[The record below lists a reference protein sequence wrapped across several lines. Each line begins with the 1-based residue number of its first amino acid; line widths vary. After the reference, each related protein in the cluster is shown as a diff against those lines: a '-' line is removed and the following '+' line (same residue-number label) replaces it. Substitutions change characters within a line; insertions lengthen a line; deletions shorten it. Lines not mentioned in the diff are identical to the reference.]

1 MEVNGNDQILV
12 HHGIDGQKWGT
23 RKYQYEDGSLTP
35 LGRIHYGVGE
45 ARDRSKIKIREERA
59 KAKAEAKVVKAKAK
73 AEIQKIRAEAKAE
86 ADMAKAKAEAYKA
99 KKDADEQTER
109 ERIRADV
116 EMDRNFGREQT
127 RQMELQREADKE
139 MAKAQAN
146 AAIEQTKASEGKHT
160 ALKALGITLAAVGI
174 GYLAY
179 KAVSGF
185 SSGNT
190 SEAGK
195 KVATELSDK
204 PASEIANKASKIE
217 AKFNK
222 TDAKAIAKELARQDK
237 AVKAAIK
244 ADKIKET
251 ESYINKLQNAAKA
264 DETQKKVQAA
274 KELVARSELSKM
286 SSSTV
291 KSSGQSDFLKSI
303 LAKEA
308 QKKASSVS
316 NSSNW
321 NHVETFFDK
330 HGNELRKLFHGGFL
344 MVGDKILIHSDE
356 LYHWGILGMKWGV
369 RRYQNPD
376 GTLTELG
383 KQHYG
388 RATSQERDE
397 ARLKTVR
404 KRDKAD
410 KVAGAIGAVG
420 LLGGAPAMAGMT
432 AAGLGAASML
442 GLVGVPIVGLAAGAI
457 YKKAKAKDTQN
468 IENMLKDMQDME
480 ADKIIEQFGGKQK
493 SEDFKDFVKESVK
506 AADETKQFF
515 KGQKNNIIN
524 KFSEVG
530 NTEEEKELY
539 SMLKKGD
546 FNETIYKDLLP
557 SAIAG
562 SKELMVHQTGK
573 DLQAYFR
580 DPSSYL
586 KTIKEFC
593 PINSVKTEP
602 SNGKEPAKIS
612 FSIDDIFTGT
622 THAFEASSLGKNVDY
637 LSRTKNNSKEAKRLA
652 YETLEDMYKRS
663 KRDYSTTVVELHK
676 ADNKKRME
684 ELNEASNRAMQRAMH
699 NQQQDMI
706 NNMTN
711 NMMTN
716 MLFQQQAAQAA
727 ANHNFMNYGHF

>member
-12 HHGIDGQKWGT
+12 HHGIDGQKWGN

-45 ARDRSKIKIREERA
+45 ARDRSKIKMREERA

-73 AEIQKIRAEAKAE
+73 AEIQKIRAAAKADAE
-86 ADMAKAKAEAYKA
+86 MAKAKAEAYKA

-127 RQMELQREADKE
+127 RQMELQRQADKE

-146 AAIEQTKASEGKHT
+146 AAVEQTKASEGKHT
-160 ALKALGITLAAVGI
+160 VLKALGITLAAVGI

-195 KVATELSDK
+195 KVAAELGDK
-204 PASEIANKASKIE
+204 PASEVINKANKIE
-217 AKFNK
+217 TKFNK
-222 TDAKAIAKELARQDK
+222 SDAKAIAKELARQDK

-330 HGNELRKLFHGGFL
+330 HGNEIRKLFHGGFL

-388 RATSQERDE
+388 RKLGDSIKKSDKKYKSMSESAAHISKALDKDPEVKRFESENKHLKDKMDSIVNEMNEMSMKRNAEVNAQARKKLGLETNDDVYNLVKEGRFSEYIKAGAEISKELYEKDAQVIKMKVDE
-397 ARLKTVR
+397 WK
-404 KRDKAD
+404 
-410 KVAGAIGAVG
+410 KVAGEYETKGKEFLDDYLGDTGKELSTNTWALTFNKETKETGKQDLSTRANAELIRRAGILNNEGMMNSQGDAAEAYIRYNKGNIKVSNNKTISVDNLPNYYKTLNSEKRKSFVTSVLDGLPATEKVTNAVKEI
-420 LLGGAPAMAGMT
+420 A
-432 AAGLGAASML
+432 
-442 GLVGVPIVGLAAGAI
+442 
-457 YKKAKAKDTQN
+457 N
-468 IENMLKDMQDME
+468 IEGREYLMKNPDKTLSDLK
-480 ADKIIEQFGGKQK
+480 
-493 SEDFKDFVKESVK
+493 V
-506 AADETKQFF
+506 
-515 KGQKNNIIN
+515 
-524 KFSEVG
+524 
-530 NTEEEKELY
+530 
-539 SMLKKGD
+539 
-546 FNETIYKDLLP
+546 
-557 SAIAG
+557 
-562 SKELMVHQTGK
+562 
-573 DLQAYFR
+573 
-580 DPSSYL
+580 
-586 KTIKEFC
+586 
-593 PINSVKTEP
+593 NSVQE
-602 SNGKEPAKIS
+602 
-612 FSIDDIFTGT
+612 
-622 THAFEASSLGKNVDY
+622 LGYKLLRD
-637 LSRTKNNSKEAKRLA
+637 E
-652 YETLEDMYKRS
+652 ED
-663 KRDYSTTVVELHK
+663 
-676 ADNKKRME
+676 
-684 ELNEASNRAMQRAMH
+684 
-699 NQQQDMI
+699 
-706 NNMTN
+706 
-711 NMMTN
+711 
-716 MLFQQQAAQAA
+716 
-727 ANHNFMNYGHF
+727 

>member
-12 HHGIDGQKWGT
+12 HHGIDGQKWGK

-45 ARDRSKIKIREERA
+45 ARDRSKIKMREERA

-73 AEIQKIRAEAKAE
+73 AEIQKIRAAAKADAE
-86 ADMAKAKAEAYKA
+86 MAKAKAEAYKA

-127 RQMELQREADKE
+127 RQMELQRQADKE

-146 AAIEQTKASEGKHT
+146 AAVEQTKASEGKHT
-160 ALKALGITLAAVGI
+160 VLKALGITLAAVGI

-195 KVATELSDK
+195 KVASELGDK
-204 PASEIANKASKIE
+204 PASEVINKANKIE

-222 TDAKAIAKELARQDK
+222 SDAKTIAKELARQDK

-274 KELVARSELSKM
+274 KELVARSEMAKM
-286 SSSTV
+286 TSSTV

-321 NHVETFFDK
+321 NRVETFFDK

-376 GTLTELG
+376 GTLTEEG
-383 KQHYG
+383 RRHYG
-388 RATSQERDE
+388 RKESKKFAKAKTYDERAKIANESKVVKNVIEKSGEYADLNERYKELKSLGDSLTSMQADEFRDQMHNTRDTLTEELKKYLGENASAFLMRTKAESEMVDKMWNLYDQSKIKEAKQANEFLQKEDLFSYQTAKKDE
-397 ARLKTVR
+397 ARRNEVAELGLKALKKLGNDDAYEEINGKIDKGDKDWFLYEDQTTGLPQVADLVR
-404 KRDKAD
+404 QGKTKDQIMNIIDKAN
-410 KVAGAIGAVG
+410 
-420 LLGGAPAMAGMT
+420 T
-432 AAGLGAASML
+432 SYGAASAFKSTQSYIP
-442 GLVGVPIVGLAAGAI
+442 GTGALAEAHGYRQSSIEEFIDACI
-457 YKKAKAKDTQN
+457 EIKKVESKASTNSSQNSRSSSYTQLQNSHDELERKIKAEKDPLQKRFLQQELTRVT
-468 IENMLKDMQDME
+468 LKLNDE
-480 ADKIIEQFGGKQK
+480 LEKKNKQK
-493 SEDFKDFVKESVK
+493 HD
-506 AADETKQFF
+506 
-515 KGQKNNIIN
+515 
-524 KFSEVG
+524 
-530 NTEEEKELY
+530 
-539 SMLKKGD
+539 
-546 FNETIYKDLLP
+546 
-557 SAIAG
+557 
-562 SKELMVHQTGK
+562 
-573 DLQAYFR
+573 
-580 DPSSYL
+580 
-586 KTIKEFC
+586 
-593 PINSVKTEP
+593 
-602 SNGKEPAKIS
+602 
-612 FSIDDIFTGT
+612 
-622 THAFEASSLGKNVDY
+622 
-637 LSRTKNNSKEAKRLA
+637 
-652 YETLEDMYKRS
+652 
-663 KRDYSTTVVELHK
+663 
-676 ADNKKRME
+676 
-684 ELNEASNRAMQRAMH
+684 
-699 NQQQDMI
+699 
-706 NNMTN
+706 
-711 NMMTN
+711 
-716 MLFQQQAAQAA
+716 
-727 ANHNFMNYGHF
+727 

>member
-12 HHGIDGQKWGT
+12 HHGIDGQKWGK

-45 ARDRSKIKIREERA
+45 ARDRSKIKMREERA

-73 AEIQKIRAEAKAE
+73 AEIQKIRAAAKADAE
-86 ADMAKAKAEAYKA
+86 MAKAKAEAYKA

-127 RQMELQREADKE
+127 RQMELQRQADKDL
-139 MAKAQAN
+139 AKAQAD
-146 AAIEQTKASEGKHT
+146 AAVEQTKVSEGKHT

-195 KVATELSDK
+195 KVASELGDK
-204 PASEIANKASKIE
+204 PASEVINKANKIE

-222 TDAKAIAKELARQDK
+222 SDAKTIAKELARQDK

-274 KELVARSELSKM
+274 KELVARSEMAKV
-286 SSSTV
+286 SSSAV

-330 HGNELRKLFHGGFL
+330 HGNEIRKLFHGGFL

-356 LYHWGILGMKWGV
+356 LYHHGIKGQRWGL
-369 RRYQNPD
+369 RRWQYED
-376 GTLTELG
+376 GTLTPEGRL
-383 KQHYG
+383 HYG
-388 RATSQERDE
+388 RRIEKKARKSQGYENISNTTLALRPWNT
-397 ARLKTVR
+397 ALSGLQG
-404 KRDKAD
+404 
-410 KVAGAIGAVG
+410 AGAGALIAEGVV
-420 LLGGAPAMAGMT
+420 GGAGS
-432 AAGLGAASML
+432 AATGALIGGPLGAISAF
-442 GLVGVPIVGLAAGAI
+442 GATTLVSFLAKKFSQRNERQVNKMIAKVEN
-457 YKKAKAKDTQN
+457 KKAKEF
-468 IENMLKDMQDME
+468 IEE
-480 ADKIIEQFGGKQK
+480 
-493 SEDFKDFVKESVK
+493 
-506 AADETKQFF
+506 
-515 KGQKNNIIN
+515 
-524 KFSEVG
+524 
-530 NTEEEKELY
+530 
-539 SMLKKGD
+539 
-546 FNETIYKDLLP
+546 
-557 SAIAG
+557 
-562 SKELMVHQTGK
+562 
-573 DLQAYFR
+573 
-580 DPSSYL
+580 
-586 KTIKEFC
+586 
-593 PINSVKTEP
+593 
-602 SNGKEPAKIS
+602 
-612 FSIDDIFTGT
+612 
-622 THAFEASSLGKNVDY
+622 
-637 LSRTKNNSKEAKRLA
+637 SKEAQEKEDLSYTQLQNRHNELEQKIKAEKDPLQKRFLQQ
-652 YETLEDMYKRS
+652 ELTQVTLKLND
-663 KRDYSTTVVELHK
+663 ELEK
-676 ADNKKRME
+676 KNKQKY
-684 ELNEASNRAMQRAMH
+684 
-699 NQQQDMI
+699 D
-706 NNMTN
+706 
-711 NMMTN
+711 
-716 MLFQQQAAQAA
+716 
-727 ANHNFMNYGHF
+727 

>member
-12 HHGIDGQKWGT
+12 HHGIDGQKWGK

-45 ARDRSKIKIREERA
+45 ARDRSKIKMREERA

-73 AEIQKIRAEAKAE
+73 AEIQKIRAAAKADAE
-86 ADMAKAKAEAYKA
+86 MAKAKAEAYKA

-127 RQMELQREADKE
+127 RQMELQRQADKDL
-139 MAKAQAN
+139 AKAQAD
-146 AAIEQTKASEGKHT
+146 AAVEQTKVSEGKHT

-195 KVATELSDK
+195 KVASELGDK
-204 PASEIANKASKIE
+204 PASEVINKANKIE

-222 TDAKAIAKELARQDK
+222 SDVKTIAKELARQDK

-274 KELVARSELSKM
+274 KELVARSEMAKM

-356 LYHWGILGMKWGV
+356 LYHWGIKGQKWGV
-369 RRYQNPD
+369 RRWQYED
-376 GTLTELG
+376 GTLTPEG
-383 KQHYG
+383 RAHYG
-388 RATSQERDE
+388 RKEQTLNRQASGWRGLRNAYEMEKNLAPAAAIPGAFIGVTAGKAAGVGAAVGGPIGALAAVGVTIASTKLAIKVSDFIAQ
-397 ARLKTVR
+397 R
-404 KRDKAD
+404 KQAKAD
-410 KVAGAIGAVG
+410 DISK
-420 LLGGAPAMAGMT
+420 LLDED
-432 AAGLGAASML
+432 LLKRNAS
-442 GLVGVPIVGLAAGAI
+442 
-457 YKKAKAKDTQN
+457 
-468 IENMLKDMQDME
+468 
-480 ADKIIEQFGGKQK
+480 
-493 SEDFKDFVKESVK
+493 DFV
-506 AADETKQFF
+506 Q
-515 KGQKNNIIN
+515 
-524 KFSEVG
+524 
-530 NTEEEKELY
+530 
-539 SMLKKGD
+539 
-546 FNETIYKDLLP
+546 
-557 SAIAG
+557 
-562 SKELMVHQTGK
+562 
-573 DLQAYFR
+573 
-580 DPSSYL
+580 
-586 KTIKEFC
+586 
-593 PINSVKTEP
+593 
-602 SNGKEPAKIS
+602 
-612 FSIDDIFTGT
+612 
-622 THAFEASSLGKNVDY
+622 
-637 LSRTKNNSKEAKRLA
+637 NSKEYKEIGGQYKNEKEAREA
-652 YETLEDMYKRS
+652 YETHKKVAQENEEWYSKSKTEKEATLQSLEPGYNKDDPKATKEMNKIFRAEGTKFYNEHPNYWKEALKEWNGWNPREHGYDMS
-663 KRDYSTTVVELHK
+663 L
-676 ADNKKRME
+676 E
-684 ELNEASNRAMQRAMH
+684 EFLRYDIGRRNLN
-699 NQQQDMI
+699 
-706 NNMTN
+706 
-711 NMMTN
+711 
-716 MLFQQQAAQAA
+716 
-727 ANHNFMNYGHF
+727 Y

>member
-12 HHGIDGQKWGT
+12 HHGIDGQKWGN

-45 ARDRSKIKIREERA
+45 ARDRSKIKMREERV
-59 KAKAEAKVVKAKAK
+59 KAKAEARVVKAKAK
-73 AEIQKIRAEAKAE
+73 AEIQKIRAAAKADAE
-86 ADMAKAKAEAYKA
+86 MAKAKAEAYKA

-127 RQMELQREADKE
+127 RQMELQRQADKE

-146 AAIEQTKASEGKHT
+146 AAVEQTKASEGKHT

-185 SSGNT
+185 NSGNT

-195 KVATELSDK
+195 KVAAELGDK

-222 TDAKAIAKELARQDK
+222 SDAKAVAKELARQDK

-330 HGNELRKLFHGGFL
+330 HGNELRKLFHGGYF
-344 MVGDKILIHSDE
+344 MAGDKILIHSDE

-388 RATSQERDE
+388 RKLGDSIKKIDKKYKSMSESAARISKALDRDPEVKRFE
-397 ARLKTVR
+397 AENKSLKDKMDNIVKELNTMQT
-404 KRDKAD
+404 KR
-410 KVAGAIGAVG
+410 
-420 LLGGAPAMAGMT
+420 
-432 AAGLGAASML
+432 
-442 GLVGVPIVGLAAGAI
+442 
-457 YKKAKAKDTQN
+457 N
-468 IENMLKDMQDME
+468 IEANEIASKQTDSANLME
-480 ADKIIEQFGGKQK
+480 A
-493 SEDFKDFVKESVK
+493 
-506 AADETKQFF
+506 
-515 KGQKNNIIN
+515 
-524 KFSEVG
+524 
-530 NTEEEKELY
+530 
-539 SMLKKGD
+539 LK
-546 FNETIYKDLLP
+546 
-557 SAIAG
+557 
-562 SKELMVHQTGK
+562 
-573 DLQAYFR
+573 
-580 DPSSYL
+580 
-586 KTIKEFC
+586 
-593 PINSVKTEP
+593 
-602 SNGKEPAKIS
+602 NGKMQ
-612 FSIDDIFTGT
+612 
-622 THAFEASSLGKNVDY
+622 DY
-637 LSRTKNNSKEAKRLA
+637 LSAGAKASQELYERDSQVIKMKVDEWKQVAGEYEKKGKEFLDEYLGETGKELSVNDFALA
-652 YETLEDMYKRS
+652 YNKEKNEMGKQDL
-663 KRDYSTTVVELHK
+663 STRTNVELIRRAGILNNEYNMERYGAAADAYAK
-676 ADNKKRME
+676 YNKGNIKVSDNKTVTVNKLPDYYKTLSSEKRKSFVSNVLKGLPAKE
-684 ELNEASNRAMQRAMH
+684 EVNKAIKE
-699 NQQQDMI
+699 I
-706 NNMTN
+706 
-711 NMMTN
+711 
-716 MLFQQQAAQAA
+716 
-727 ANHNFMNYGHF
+727 ANIEGREYLMKNPDKTLSDLKVNSVQELGYKLLRDEED